1 MKLPPIG
8 WIYELESTPDGVS
21 MEVKK
26 RDLIYCEQCRHSC
39 GAAAEDETID
49 MNCNRLIDQGISFK
63 VDQADFCSWAEK
75 EEE

>member
-21 MEVKK
+21 MEVKQ
-26 RDLIYCEQCRHSC
+26 RELIYCEQCRHSC
-39 GAAAEDETID
+39 GVTAERETND
-49 MNCNRLIDQGISFK
+49 LNCNRLIGEGISFEVK
-63 VDQADFCSWAEK
+63 PEGFCSWAEK